1 MPIVHV
7 PFLPVDVAFDET
19 RTTKYKRIGFFT
31 LSDISPTVHLN
42 VDFIPHLDDI
52 YDDLCVGVVIRS
64 AVTYGR
70 LSELN
75 VEVGTQTLC

>member
-7 PFLPVDVAFDET
+7 PFLPVDVVFDET
-19 RTTKYKRIGFFT
+19 RTTKYQRIGFFT

-42 VDFIPHLDDI
+42 VDFIPHPDDI